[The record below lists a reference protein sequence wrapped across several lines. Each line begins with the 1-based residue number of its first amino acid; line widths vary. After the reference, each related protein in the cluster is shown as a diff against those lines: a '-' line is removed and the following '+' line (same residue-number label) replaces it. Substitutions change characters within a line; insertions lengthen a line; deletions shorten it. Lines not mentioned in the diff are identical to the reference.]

1 MVKGLSKI
9 TNNRQDCDMVVSV
22 VTSLALCLHLPIF
35 STMSSIEPPDRS
47 ILKEHS
53 QFEFYISALER
64 WVTIAKVSGVKKT
77 LLADILL
84 THAFKQAPKLCKEM
98 VYNFN
103 NSKGDNNGGNQKA
116 VSWLKEK
123 FSMNK
128 HADMVKIL
136 NLVLNIIRAKSENYA
151 QIKMCLSILLFR
163 KQASWLK
170 EKFGMNKHEDMV
182 KVLNKPLNIT
192 RTKTE
197 NLVDYITR
205 FKRNY
210 AEVKK
215 LGRLCHKR
223 ACQFFP

>member
-1 MVKGLSKI
+1 
-9 TNNRQDCDMVVSV
+9 MVVSV

-35 STMSSIEPPDRS
+35 STMSSTEPPDMNIPKDRS
-47 ILKEHS
+47 QL
-53 QFEFYISALER
+53 EFYLSALER
-64 WVTIAKVSGVKKT
+64 WATIAKVSGVKET
-77 LLADILL
+77 LLVDIVL

-151 QIKMCLSILLFR
+151 QIKTCLSILLFR

-192 RTKTE
+192 RANNE

-205 FKRNY
+205 LERNC
-210 AEVKK
+210 AEVKR
-215 LGRLCHKR
+215 LGRPCRQL
-223 ACQFFP
+223 ACQFFS